1 MVYYPPVENY
11 ECMKAWSPSN
21 NDGTFKITH
30 DFSKVELRILLSLET
45 ELFLCSKKAIYKKKL
60 YSRIFRYF
68 ACSGKEEKKV
78 GLLWFCRVRSI
89 STVTCYS
96 WSVNSYEEFRVV
108 NSGTGVTDRVI
119 LPTGRYKVRREW
131 EWSAVAQRMGG
142 QRRQREWREVLQFG
156 STARGHRVET
166 SPGRVHRT
174 TQACSKEAHD

>member
-1 MVYYPPVENY
+1 MTFQKSNSEYYCPWRQNFF
-11 ECMKAWSPSN
+11 CAQ
-21 NDGTFKITH
+21 
-30 DFSKVELRILLSLET
+30 
-45 ELFLCSKKAIYKKKL
+45 KKL
-60 YSRIFRYF
+60 YIKKSCIVEFLDILP
-68 ACSGKEEKKV
+68 AVGKKRRR
-78 GLLWFCRVRSI
+78 WDCYDFCRVRSI

-108 NSGTGVTDRVI
+108 NSGTGVMDRDI
-119 LPTGRYKVRREW
+119 LPTGRYKVRRER

-156 STARGHRVET
+156 STARGHKVET

>member
-30 DFSKVELRILLSLET
+30 DFSKVEFRILLSLET

-78 GLLWFCRVRSI
+78 GLL
-89 STVTCYS
+89 
-96 WSVNSYEEFRVV
+96 
-108 NSGTGVTDRVI
+108 
-119 LPTGRYKVRREW
+119 
-131 EWSAVAQRMGG
+131 
-142 QRRQREWREVLQFG
+142 
-156 STARGHRVET
+156 
-166 SPGRVHRT
+166 
-174 TQACSKEAHD
+174 